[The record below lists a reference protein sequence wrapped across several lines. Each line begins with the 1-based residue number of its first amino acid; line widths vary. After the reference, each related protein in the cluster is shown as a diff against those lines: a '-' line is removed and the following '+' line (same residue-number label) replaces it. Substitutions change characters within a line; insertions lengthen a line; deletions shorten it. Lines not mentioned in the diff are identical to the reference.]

1 MTGIG
6 LPDAPMLA
14 TLARDLPVGSDLVYE
29 PKWDGFRCLA
39 HRHGDAVELRS
50 RSGRPL
56 ARYFPEIVDA
66 LRALPERAFVIDGEI
81 VARREGRADFAALM
95 GRLHP
100 AASRV
105 ERLSRETP
113 ATYIVFDL
121 LGRGDRDMLQSPF
134 GERRAEL
141 ERLVGSAPDPIQ
153 LSTVTTDTVLA
164 QQWLDAPA
172 HEGVDGVMV
181 KRLDAPYEPGRRRLV
196 KVKHERTADCVLAG
210 FRLYADEPA
219 VGSLLLGLYDW
230 AHELRHVGV
239 VTSFPMAR
247 RRELLRAL
255 APGAI
260 DLAAHPWRD
269 GYALEGGPMG
279 RLRGAAGRWTPSMG
293 LDWVPLAPDRVVEVA
308 YDQLD
313 GHRFRHPARFRR
325 WRPDR
330 EPWSC
335 TLDQLEEA
343 A

>member
-1 MTGIG
+1 
-6 LPDAPMLA
+6 MLA
-14 TLARDLPVGSDLVYE
+14 TLTRELPVGTGLVYE

-39 HRHGDAVELRS
+39 RRDGDDVELRS

-56 ARYFPEIVDA
+56 ARYFPEIVEA
-66 LRALPERAFVIDGEI
+66 LRALPERAFVVDGEL
-81 VARREGRADFAALM
+81 VARRNGRADFAALM

-105 ERLSRETP
+105 ARLSHETP

-121 LGRGDRDMLQSPF
+121 LGLGDRDMLGAPF
-134 GERRAEL
+134 GERRAGL
-141 ERLVGSAPDPIQ
+141 ERLVGGAPPPIQ
-153 LSTVTTDTVLA
+153 LSNVTTDAGVA
-164 QQWLDAPA
+164 QRWLDAPVRD
-172 HEGVDGVMV
+172 GVDGVMV
-181 KRLDAPYEPGRRRLV
+181 KRLDAPYEPGRRRLL
-196 KVKHERTADCVLAG
+196 KVRHERTADCVLAG

-219 VGSLLLGLYDW
+219 VGSLLLGLYD
-230 AHELRHVGV
+230 HRDGTLQHVGV
-239 VTSFPMAR
+239 VTSFTMAR
-247 RRELLRAL
+247 RRELLRDL

-293 LDWVPLAPDRVVEVA
+293 LDWVPLPPDRVIEVA
-308 YDQLD
+308 YEQLD

-330 EPWSC
+330 DPRSC